1 MSIFQ
6 AHFFGVQ
13 VTSEFRQNRTRT
25 RTDSNHLP
33 EKKQMINSEVA
44 NSDVKKKTRTRR
56 PSLTPEL
63 GRQVG
68 CFKERLKSVINE
80 ESLRGFGRKAGISD
94 GALRHYLNG
103 DSYPDLDRLAAIA
116 EKSGV
121 NLLWLA
127 TGEGP
132 KYPHV
137 RGSPDRVSEESASYP
152 LDVRLEWI
160 KKAVKAVQMMGK
172 NAPDE
177 QKAEAVARV
186 YERLM
191 QTEGQADMIEVMRI
205 IQAALDED
213 TPYI

>member
-1 MSIFQ
+1 
-6 AHFFGVQ
+6 
-13 VTSEFRQNRTRT
+13 
-25 RTDSNHLP
+25 
-33 EKKQMINSEVA
+33 MINSEVA
-44 NSDVKKKTRTRR
+44 NSDVQKKTRTRR

-68 CFKERLKSVINE
+68 RFKERLKSVINE

-127 TGEGP
+127 TGDGP
-132 KYPHV
+132 KYPEV
-137 RGSPDRVSEESASYP
+137 RGSPDSVIGEESASYHRFQMRMEW
-152 LDVRLEWI
+152 VR
-160 KKAVKAVQMMGK
+160 KAVKAVQMMGK

-186 YERLM
+186 YERFV
-191 QTEGQADMIEVMRI
+191 QTEGQADMIEVMQI
-205 IQAALDED
+205 IQTALSED
-213 TPYI
+213 APYI

>member
-1 MSIFQ
+1 
-6 AHFFGVQ
+6 
-13 VTSEFRQNRTRT
+13 
-25 RTDSNHLP
+25 
-33 EKKQMINSEVA
+33 MINSEVA
-44 NSDVKKKTRTRR
+44 NSDVQKKTRTRR

-68 CFKERLKSVINE
+68 RFKERLKSVINE

-132 KYPHV
+132 KYPEA
-137 RGSPDRVSEESASYP
+137 RGSPDRVYEESAPYP
-152 LDVRLEWI
+152 LDMRLGWI

-186 YERLM
+186 YERFV
-191 QTEGQADMIEVMRI
+191 QTEGQADMIEVMQI
-205 IQAALDED
+205 IQTALDED
-213 TPYI
+213 APYI